1 MNLIEDL
8 RWRGLVAQS
17 TDEAALLESLKK
29 PITLYIGFDPTA
41 PSLHVGNLVVLL
53 VLRRFQLA
61 GHNPIALVGGA
72 TGLVGD
78 PSGRN
83 DERTLNSSEV
93 VEEWVS
99 RIRKQVSAFLDF
111 DAKTNPALVVNNLD
125 WTSPLSAIEFL
136 RDIGKHFSVNQM
148 LAKDSVSSRL
158 EAGGISYTEF
168 SYQVLQ
174 AYDYLELFRRNNCTL
189 QLGGS
194 DQWGNIVAGLDLIRR
209 VEQGS
214 AHALTVPLL
223 AKADGTKFGKTAGGS
238 VWLDPE
244 MTSPYAF
251 FQFWLNTEDK
261 DVINFLK
268 VFSFLSHEDIEA
280 LDIAH
285 TANPGL
291 REAHRALARELTTL
305 VHGADT
311 TSRVEAAARAL
322 FGQGELSELDEKTL
336 AGALAEL
343 PRTVISKDAQI
354 PTWVDLLA
362 STGVVDSKSAARRI
376 VKEGGAYL
384 NNVKICATLFYDA
397 ARGIVKEGGAYLNNV
412 KISGEDFA
420 PQKSDFLCGK
430 YAILRKG
437 KRDLAC
443 VELV

>member
-1 MNLIEDL
+1 MNLLEDL

-17 TDEAALLESLKK
+17 TDEVALLESLKK
-29 PITLYIGFDPTA
+29 PTTLYVGFDPTA
-41 PSLHVGNLVVLL
+41 ASLHVGNLVVLL

-111 DAKTNPALVVNNLD
+111 GSKTNPALVVNNLD

-174 AYDYLELFRRNNCTL
+174 SYDYLELFRRNNCTL

-238 VWLDPE
+238 VWLDAE

-261 DVINFLK
+261 DVVKFLK
-268 VFSFLSHEDIEA
+268 VFSFLTHEEINA
-280 LDIAH
+280 LEVAH
-285 TANPGL
+285 IANPGL

-311 TSRVEAAARAL
+311 TVRVEAAARAL
-322 FGQGELSELDEKTL
+322 FGQGDLSELDEKTL
-336 AGALAEL
+336 ASALAEL
-343 PRTVISKDAQI
+343 PRTVISQSQEI

-362 STGVVDSKSAARRI
+362 ATGVVDSKSAARR
-376 VKEGGAYL
+376 
-384 NNVKICATLFYDA
+384 
-397 ARGIVKEGGAYLNNV
+397 IVKEGGAYLNNV

-443 VELV
+443 VELA

>member
-1 MNLIEDL
+1 MNLIDDL
-8 RWRGLVAQS
+8 RWRGLIAQS
-17 TDEAALLESLKK
+17 TDEKALVDALKK

-41 PSLHVGNLVVLL
+41 ASLHVGNLVVLL
-53 VLRRFQLA
+53 ILRRFQLA
-61 GHNPIALVGGA
+61 GHHPIALVGGA

-83 DERTLNSSEV
+83 DERILNSSEV
-93 VEEWVS
+93 VAAWVAG
-99 RIRKQVSAFLDF
+99 IRKQVSAFLDF
-111 DAKTNPALVVNNLD
+111 DSTTNPAIVVNNLD
-125 WTSPLSAIEFL
+125 WTAPLTAIEFL

-148 LAKDSVSSRL
+148 LAKESVAARL

-174 AYDYLELFRRNNCTL
+174 SYDYLELFRRNNCTL

-223 AKADGTKFGKTAGGS
+223 VKSDGSKFGKTAGGS
-238 VWLDPE
+238 IWLDPE

-251 FQFWLNTEDK
+251 FQFWLNTEDR

-268 VFSFLSHEDIEA
+268 IFSFLSHAEIEA
-280 LDIAH
+280 LERAH
-285 TANPGL
+285 SENPGL

-305 VHGADT
+305 VHSLDAT
-311 TSRVEAAARAL
+311 TRVENAASAL
-322 FGQGELSELDEKTL
+322 FGQGDLNELDEKTL
-336 AGALAEL
+336 GSALAQL
-343 PRTVISKDAQI
+343 PHTTISKDGEI

-362 STGVVDSKSAARRI
+362 ATGVVESKSAARRV
-376 VKEGGAYL
+376 VKDGGAYL
-384 NNVKICATLFYDA
+384 NNVKVT
-397 ARGIVKEGGAYLNNV
+397 
-412 KISGEDFA
+412 SEDFA
-420 PQKSDFLCGK
+420 PEKSAFLYGK

-437 KRDLAC
+437 KRDLAA
-443 VELV
+443 VELI

>member
-29 PITLYIGFDPTA
+29 PVTLYIGFDPTA

-99 RIRKQVSAFLDF
+99 RIRKQVSVFLDF
-111 DAKTNPALVVNNLD
+111 DTTTNPAVVVNNLD
-125 WTSPLSAIEFL
+125 WTAPLSAIEFL

-174 AYDYLELFRRNNCTL
+174 SYDYLELFRRNNCTL

-251 FQFWLNTEDK
+251 FQYWLNTEDR
-261 DVINFLK
+261 DVVNFLK
-268 VFSFLSHEDIEA
+268 VFSFLTHSEIDALED
-280 LDIAH
+280 AH
-285 TANPGL
+285 NANPGL

-311 TSRVEAAARAL
+311 TVRVEAAARAL
-322 FGQGELSELDEKTL
+322 FGQGELSELDEHTL
-336 AGALAEL
+336 TGALAEL
-343 PRTVISKDAQI
+343 PRTIISKDSQI

-362 STGVVDSKSAARRI
+362 ATGVVESKSAARRI

-384 NNVKICATLFYDA
+384 NNVKI
-397 ARGIVKEGGAYLNNV
+397 
-412 KISGEDFA
+412 SGEDFA
-420 PQKSDFLCGK
+420 PSKSDFLCGK
-430 YAILRKG
+430 YAVLRKG

-443 VELV
+443 VELA

>member
-1 MNLIEDL
+1 MNLLEDL
-8 RWRGLVAQS
+8 RWRGLLAQS

-29 PITLYIGFDPTA
+29 PITLYVGFDPTA

-61 GHNPIALVGGA
+61 GHTPIALVGGA

-78 PSGRN
+78 PSGKN
-83 DERTLNSSEV
+83 EERTLNSTEI
-93 VEEWVS
+93 VEGWVN
-99 RIRKQVSAFLDF
+99 RIRTQVSAFLDF
-111 DAKTNPALVVNNLD
+111 SEARNKAIVVNNLD

-148 LAKDSVSSRL
+148 LSKDSVSARL

-174 AYDYLELFRRNNCTL
+174 SYDFLELYRRNNCTL

-214 AHALTVPLL
+214 GHALTVPLL
-223 AKADGTKFGKTAGGS
+223 TKADGTKFGKTAGGS
-238 VWLDPE
+238 VWLDPA

-251 FQFWLNTEDK
+251 FQYWLNTDDK

-268 VFSFLSHEDIEA
+268 VFSFKSHEEITA
-280 LDIAH
+280 LEIAH
-285 TANPGL
+285 KENPGL
-291 REAHRALARELTTL
+291 REAHRALARELTAL
-305 VHGADT
+305 VHSQAT
-311 TSRVEAAARAL
+311 TDRVEAAAKAL
-322 FGQGELSELDEKTL
+322 FGQGDLTELDEETL

-343 PRTVISKDAQI
+343 PRTTVAKNEAI

-362 STGVVDSKSAARRI
+362 ATGVVDSKSAARRI

-384 NNVKICATLFYDA
+384 NN
-397 ARGIVKEGGAYLNNV
+397 E

-430 YAILRKG
+430 YAVLRKG
-437 KRDLAC
+437 KRDLAA